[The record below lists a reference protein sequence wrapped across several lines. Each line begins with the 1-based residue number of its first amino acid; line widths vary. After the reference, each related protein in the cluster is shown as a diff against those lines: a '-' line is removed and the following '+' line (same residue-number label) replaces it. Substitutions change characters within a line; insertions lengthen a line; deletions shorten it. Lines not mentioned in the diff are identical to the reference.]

1 MGTIDRQRRRGRPR
15 SVRISENVED
25 LVLGQE
31 DNPKTHR
38 SIREI
43 SRETGIHRLTEHRT
57 IHRDLQLKCVK
68 RRRAQELSEANRVA
82 RLTRCKQLLKRY
94 SDPAVNFIMVYG

>member
-43 SRETGIHRLTEHRT
+43 SRETGIHRLIKHRT
-57 IHRDLQLKCVK
+57 IHRNLQLKCVK

-82 RLTRCKQLLKRY
+82 RLARCKQLLKRY
-94 SDPAVNFIMVYG
+94 SDPAVDFIMVYG